1 MQNGCLLKNINIS
14 WGPDRRLDESKTSW
28 RERWTTGPWVWL
40 EGPQGETERR
50 EGTGRDRR
58 VFVGGTGGQTGG
70 CSEATRARRGK
81 HRWRGREADKNNAT
95 PTMVTAGVAEFTHHL
110 TLVSWFKIA
119 VLRPRIFLSNFKS
132 LSCVATRY
140 FRYWTIS
147 TAKDY
152 SGGEV
157 MSLFVALL
165 SGWMCKTEGQQ
176 YRPTPSWQLKKLR
189 INFTWAVLKHKLWRD
204 KNLRKNNINN

>member
-1 MQNGCLLKNINIS
+1 MPTGEPLKNINKTR
-14 WGPDRRLDESKTSW
+14 GRDRRWRESKTRW
-28 RERWTTGPWVWL
+28 RERWATEPWVWL
-40 EGPQGETERR
+40 EGRGGCGEGWRGEARRGRERR
-50 EGTGRDRR
+50 EDTGRDRR

-95 PTMVTAGVAEFTHHL
+95 PTMVTAGVAQFAHHL

-140 FRYWTIS
+140 FLDRII
-147 TAKDY
+147 
-152 SGGEV
+152 
-157 MSLFVALL
+157 LFVMQDWGEGELMGSFVPTL
-165 SGWMCKTEGQQ
+165 TIWIMWIMKTGQQ
-176 YRPTPSWQLKKLR
+176 C
-189 INFTWAVLKHKLWRD
+189 I
-204 KNLRKNNINN
+204 